1 LKLSIVIPCYN
12 ESQTIA
18 ELLNRVNGVDLG
30 AVEKEIIIV
39 DDGSTDGT
47 RDLLRQLPADESLQV
62 LFHTRNRG
70 KGAAMRTGIQAAGG
84 DVVLVQDADLEYN
97 PADYPALLAP
107 FKNGTEV
114 VYGSRLKHRNKIA
127 GIHYLLGAMTLT
139 LITNLLYG
147 TRITDEPTGYKLFKA
162 DVIKSLHLVYDG
174 FEFCPEVTA
183 KVSRRGYRIE
193 EVPITYEPRSVTEGK
208 KIGWKDFFIHVYV
221 LFKYRLLPEEK
232 CAG

>member
-1 LKLSIVIPCYN
+1 LKLSIIIPCYN
-12 ESQTIA
+12 ESRTID
-18 ELLNRVNGVDLG
+18 ELLDRVRGVDLG
-30 AVEKEIIIV
+30 AVEKEIIVV

-62 LFHTRNRG
+62 LFHERNRG

-84 DVVLVQDADLEYN
+84 DIILVQDADLEYN

-107 FKNGTEV
+107 FRNGTEV

-127 GIHYLLGAMTLT
+127 GVHYLLGAMTLT

-162 DVIKSLHLVYDG
+162 DVIKSLPLVYDG

-208 KIGWKDFFIHVYV
+208 KIGWRDFFKHAYV
-221 LFKYRLLPEEK
+221 LIKYRFSPEEK

>member
-1 LKLSIVIPCYN
+1 MRLSIIIPCYN
-12 ESQTIA
+12 ESRTIGD
-18 ELLNRVNGVDLG
+18 LLNLVKGVDLG
-30 AVEKEIIIV
+30 EVEKEIIVV

-47 RDLLRQLPADESLQV
+47 RDILRQLPTDKQVRV
-62 LFHTRNRG
+62 LFHEQNRG

-84 DVVLVQDADLEYN
+84 DIVLVQDADLEYD

-107 FKNGTEV
+107 FSAGTQV

-127 GIHYLLGAMTLT
+127 GVHYLLGAMTLT

-147 TRITDEPTGYKLFKA
+147 THITDEPTGYKLFKA
-162 DVIKSLHLVYDG
+162 DVIKSLNLVYDG

-183 KVSRRGYRIE
+183 KVSRRGYQIC
-193 EVPITYEPRSVTEGK
+193 EVPISYNPRSVSAGK

-221 LFKYRLLPEEK
+221 LFKYRFFPEEK